1 MKALAARPYVDASR
15 VAMKGHSY
23 GGTMSAMAVLRYP
36 EVFCAGVAGAPV
48 TDWRNYDTIYT
59 ERYMRTPQENPE
71 GYDAGSAVQLAATLK
86 SHLLLIHGLL
96 DDNVHPS
103 NTFQMAKILE
113 NAEVPFEM
121 MLFPDSD
128 HGIGSPAYKA
138 KAWWFL
144 AEHLGL
150 LREVAEHQ
158 ITAPAAS
165 DTPAPSTQPTGATP

>member
-1 MKALAARPYVDASR
+1 M
-15 VAMKGHSY
+15 
-23 GGTMSAMAVLRYP
+23 
-36 EVFCAGVAGAPV
+36 APV
-48 TDWRNYDTIYT
+48 TNWRYYDNIYT
-59 ERYMRTPQENPE
+59 ERYMRTPKENPE

-86 SHLLLIHGLL
+86 SHLLLIHGLV

-103 NTFQMAKILE
+103 NTLQMAKAMQD
-113 NAEVPFEM
+113 AEVPFEM

-150 LREVAEHQ
+150 LREVAEHK

-165 DTPAPSTQPTGATP
+165 DTPAQPAPSTQPTGATP

>member
-1 MKALAARPYVDASR
+1 
-15 VAMKGHSY
+15 
-23 GGTMSAMAVLRYP
+23 
-36 EVFCAGVAGAPV
+36 
-48 TDWRNYDTIYT
+48 
-59 ERYMRTPQENPE
+59 MRTPKENPE
-71 GYDAGSAVQLAATLK
+71 GYDAGSAVKLAATLK
-86 SHLLLIHGLL
+86 SHLLLIHGLV

-150 LREVAEHQ
+150 LREAADNK
-158 ITAPAAS
+158 IKLPASVTHESAS
-165 DTPAPSTQPTGATP
+165 VPPSTPATPASAPTSGASVTPTQPAGATP